1 MEFIQPYFESF
12 GLPFCAVL
20 VFVALDVV
28 FGFAGAVINKEVSSQ
43 KMREGVG
50 HKLGIVGAI
59 VLSMIVEAACDYVN
73 LGIEVP
79 VVGATAA
86 YLVLME
92 AWSVCENLVKMNP
105 ELSGLP
111 IFSLIKKAVDSNE

>member
-1 MEFIQPYFESF
+1 MDFIQPYFTDF

-28 FGFAGAVINKEVSSQ
+28 FGFAGAVVNKEVSSQ

-50 HKLGIVGAI
+50 HKLGIIGAI
-59 VLSMIVEAACDYVN
+59 ALAMVVEACCDYVD
-73 LGIEVP
+73 LGIDVP

-105 ELSGLP
+105 ELESLP
-111 IFSLIKKAVDSNE
+111 VFSLIKKAIDTDD